1 MTRNVSILLNKTKKY
16 ISELGY
22 LYYMVPDAGSLI
34 LLKEGGDNNHY
45 LMIVFTGRN
54 SNWEKDRKY
63 LSFGLLYPENFKQVQ
78 EGINQ
83 YLNKQENAI
92 PKSQH
97 TNADLLH
104 TK

>member
-1 MTRNVSILLNKTKKY
+1 MTRNISILLNKTKKY
-16 ISELGY
+16 INALGY

-54 SNWEKDRKY
+54 ARWENDRKY
-63 LSFGLLYPENFKQVQ
+63 LSFGMLYPENFKQVQ

-83 YLNKQENAI
+83 YLNKQNNAI
-92 PKSQH
+92 PKS
-97 TNADLLH
+97 
-104 TK
+104 